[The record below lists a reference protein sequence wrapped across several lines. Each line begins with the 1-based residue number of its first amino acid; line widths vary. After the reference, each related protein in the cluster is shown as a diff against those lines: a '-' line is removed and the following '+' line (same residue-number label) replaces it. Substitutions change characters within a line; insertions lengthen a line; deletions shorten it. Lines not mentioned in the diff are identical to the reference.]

1 MYWDGCLEGS
11 GHNIFC
17 INRKKWNELL
27 SQLRALQ
34 SWSAIKGSSVTSR
47 GSSGT
52 SIGIM
57 QPGVISESKTQDFQ
71 SPLISGAW
79 PLLIPCSVLPGPPF
93 CLQVKEWPSPLLLN
107 SLLRWSL
114 LRWSLLRVRQFVKSD
129 LQAIPHQPLHRWRAW
144 LQTVALLAP
153 SRAWHALKAWVGM
166 DSYSFN
172 IAMVNGL

>member
-107 SLLRWSL
+107 SLLRWS
-114 LRWSLLRVRQFVKSD
+114 SPEVKSP
-129 LQAIPHQPLHRWRAW
+129 QVKSSEGR
-144 LQTVALLAP
+144 TVCEKWPAGYPPPAPPQMTGLAADCRS
-153 SRAWHALKAWVGM
+153 SRP
-166 DSYSFN
+166 F
-172 IAMVNGL
+172 